1 MKIIDHAKT
10 IYTICVEY
18 ALRGSS
24 VTYREILDRLG
35 CSHGVGGLDLI
46 MLACA
51 HSHLPNLASIVVNR
65 ITDCQSTGGG
75 SPFDLMT
82 EDIQAVFEN
91 KNWPDI
97 EEIDWTIIWENR
109 SELSDLAGTLYKG
122 KIIYSEKQR
131 ENESSKP
138 QGKNNVRRVRP
149 VISYLN
155 DSDEDNGDDD
165 PSGGAA
171 AMRA

>member
-1 MKIIDHAKT
+1 MKVIDHAKI
-10 IYTICVEY
+10 IYSICVEY
-18 ALRGSS
+18 ALRGSL
-24 VTYREILDRLG
+24 VAYREILDRLE
-35 CSHGVGGLDLI
+35 CSHGVGGLDLV

-51 HSHLPNLASIVVNR
+51 HSHLPNLAAIVVNK
-65 ITDCQSTGGG
+65 IIDQSTVGG

-82 EDIQAVFEN
+82 EDMQAVFEN

-97 EEIDWTIIWENR
+97 EEIDWTVIWENR

-122 KIIYSEKQR
+122 KIIHYGKQR
-131 ENESSKP
+131 ENGSSKP

-149 VISYLN
+149 LINLSECY
-155 DSDEDNGDDD
+155 EDNGDDD